1 MAQLKSFGSI
11 NQLSYEIFGSCECK
25 LILLLLSYEIIIII
39 IHGCCLRIFLRFC
52 LFFFSESCLLR
63 ANYFSFLCSMAAAN
77 AGRIDHTQPGPI
89 DMSVLTL
96 QPTHRSEAIWN
107 GQVQHSTKYL
117 CQMYTKFNSYNV
129 HANVCHMLIHGFVL
143 CRI

>member
-25 LILLLLSYEIIIII
+25 LILLLLLSYEIIIII

-52 LFFFSESCLLR
+52 LFFFFFSESCLLR

-89 DMSVLTL
+89 DTSVLTL

-107 GQVQHSTKYL
+107 GQVQHSSKYL
-117 CQMYTKFNSYNV
+117 CQMYT
-129 HANVCHMLIHGFVL
+129 HLIHTMYMQTFVI
-143 CRI
+143 C